1 MIGFQNQKKKK
12 KKFHRRKR
20 RRTRREAGRTVDSRH
35 QKIQGHVAA
44 IKQTRAPFPRQ
55 MRLFRLLKPWRC
67 HPSTRTLVAR
77 RKKGT
82 HYSRSRR
89 SLGVSLEPARFLF
102 RFQPEEKGC
111 RRRAALSRD
120 KGSFRLTARPLD
132 GPKAPRLPSPP
143 PSNLLPTSPPRA
155 WKPRVQDVSH
165 HDVLPLLVSW
175 HACFVR
181 AAHQF

>member
-1 MIGFQNQKKKK
+1 M
-12 KKFHRRKR
+12 
-20 RRTRREAGRTVDSRH
+20 
-35 QKIQGHVAA
+35 AA

-55 MRLFRLLKPWRC
+55 MRLFRLLKRAIRPPGPEEKRN
-67 HPSTRTLVAR
+67 PLFPISAI
-77 RKKGT
+77 
-82 HYSRSRR
+82 SRR
-89 SLGVSLEPARFLF
+89 FTRASQPARFLF

-111 RRRAALSRD
+111 RRRPALSRD

-155 WKPRVQDVSH
+155 WKPRVRDVSH

-181 AAHQF
+181 ARLLPLTNFDTLKIRDTLSKETKMETCTSS